1 MGAVAYKL
9 CTCCRIEKPLGEFL
23 IRSDTKRPMGN
34 CRRCYSIKRAAFD
47 RKQYAKKR
55 AALAAVKSNP
65 ETPLNNAFNL
75 WHHPV
80 NRAEPLRP
88 RP

>member
-1 MGAVAYKL
+1 MGAAFKL
-9 CTCCRIEKPLGEFL
+9 CICCRIEKPLSDFPL
-23 IRSDTKRPMGN
+23 RSDTKRPMGN
-34 CRRCYSIKRAAFD
+34 CRLCFAVKRAAFD

-55 AALAAVKSNP
+55 AALVAAKNRTDV
-65 ETPLNNAFNL
+65 PLNNAFNL

-80 NRAEPLRP
+80 NRSEPLRP